1 MIIPYP
7 HPIQEKD
14 GKLTPCEEQGTGSW
28 VPRVTAEYVWQ
39 TPDYITSGGRMTK
52 NTIEGFHGLSL
63 MYREE
68 RTDHNHYMCKSNMG
82 ICHKVY
88 LGVNV
93 GSGPS
98 EAGRLGRPDPS
109 HFSWKNL
116 SL

>member
-1 MIIPYP
+1 
-7 HPIQEKD
+7 
-14 GKLTPCEEQGTGSW
+14 
-28 VPRVTAEYVWQ
+28 
-39 TPDYITSGGRMTK
+39 MTK

-98 EAGRLGRPDPS
+98 TDMLICRL
-109 HFSWKNL
+109 L
-116 SL
+116 SSLKLPLLLHRLIGYQARLFPRQI